1 MNILNKIFKRETR
14 NDGLSN
20 DQLGMGTDRDKLSYT
35 NPNASSEITPNNALQ
50 FWKALSILRKVVNAP
65 AEDSVR
71 NGWTIQTNIN
81 PDLDRSISNRLYE
94 IDVTDKL
101 IDTIRYMRIYSKGSL
116 VYYCIT
122 DSNKPQYM
130 DQLGKPIENIDRLET
145 INVLDAD
152 QFNLLYNTNSP
163 LSSLYDTP
171 DIFVEGIR
179 IHPSRYR
186 WSIKDYNRKLQTGRS
201 TLDDCLESIKS
212 HGIAHWSVTSIF
224 TELASKV
231 FKSPSVGKDL
241 EGKKLQE
248 FLQRLRL
255 SMSSQTVLA
264 LNTDEAFEKQTYN
277 LTGVK
282 EALDFIIETISIV
295 SEIPQARLKGA
306 AHGVLASGNYD
317 MLSYFESVKRLQTT
331 IVYPILNDLVNLV
344 IRENNPEVR
353 KFVSKNFDKVDW
365 EIKFNPLWELS
376 DTEKA
381 DIELKRSQRDKADI
395 ESGKITPIEARQL
408 DKRLS
413 GLEPLDI
420 DTELS

>member
-1 MNILNKIFKRETR
+1 MKFFKKLFNAKIR

-20 DQLGMGTDRDKLSYT
+20 ENLGMGTDRDKLTGT
-35 NPNASSEITPNNALQ
+35 NPNNTTELTPSNALQ
-50 FWKALSILRKVVNAP
+50 FWKALSMLRKVVNAP

-71 NGWTIQTNIN
+71 NGWEIQTNIN
-81 PDLDRSISNRLYE
+81 PDLDRAISNRLYE
-94 IDVTDKL
+94 LDVTDKL
-101 IDTIRYMRIYSKGSL
+101 IDAIRYMRIYSKGSL

-122 DSNKPQYM
+122 ANKPQYL
-130 DQLGKPIENIDRLET
+130 DQLGNPIENIDRLET

-171 DIFVEGIR
+171 DAFIEGVK

-255 SMSSQTVLA
+255 AMSTQTVLA
-264 LNTDEAFEKQTYN
+264 LNTDEVFEKQTYN
-277 LTGVK
+277 LTGIK

-376 DTEKA
+376 DGEKA
-381 DIELKRSQRDKADI
+381 EIELKRSQRDKLDI
-395 ESGKITPIEARQL
+395 ESGKISPIEARQL